1 MSGKGNRQGMNT
13 EKIVRRKVNEG
24 IENRRDDLETDP
36 VSLSLLCL
44 CYLFFPPFLFLC
56 YHIPSLFH
64 SFWCLSVLSP
74 PFRLCFLDDNL
85 PPPAHLSASSITVRI
100 CPHAGR
106 MCLCAQLCDLWR
118 REATPWYWHHS
129 HYQPVGLSAHLKIH
143 EYFHPYH
150 RGMFPLSA
158 GNIPT
163 H

>member
-1 MSGKGNRQGMNT
+1 MYLSFLRFQCH
-13 EKIVRRKVNEG
+13 
-24 IENRRDDLETDP
+24 LFHSLFFSH
-36 VSLSLLCL
+36 VSLSLLCI
-44 CYLFFPPFLFLC
+44 CYLFPLLFSFPFAIISLLFSIPIESLFPPFHTF
-56 YHIPSLFH
+56 
-64 SFWCLSVLSP
+64 P
-74 PFRLCFLDDNL
+74 PCFLDDNL
-85 PPPAHLSASSITVRI
+85 PPPAHLSASSISIRI

-129 HYQPVGLSAHLKIH
+129 HYQPEGLSAHLKIH

-163 H
+163 S